1 MAMDIQQVLE
11 LIHSEVLP
19 FVPKGKVASYIPALA
34 TVPPNRLAICVHTN
48 GGKVYSVGD
57 DSIPFSIQSISK
69 VFGFTLAYKILGGDI
84 WKRLGKEP
92 SGNSFNSLVQ
102 LEHEQGIPRNP
113 FINAG
118 ALVISDM
125 LLSLYP
131 NPQQVLLDFVRR
143 IANEPSINYNYD
155 VAKSEKDTGAR
166 NAALAYF
173 MKSFG
178 NIQNSVEDVLDFYFL
193 QCSLEM
199 STLCLSKSFQYLA
212 NHGVVP
218 STSEQILT
226 ISQAKRISALM
237 ITSGLYNES
246 GDFAYRVGMPAK
258 SGVGGGIV
266 AVIPKKLSIC
276 VWSPPLNEFGN
287 SLVGIEALER
297 FTSYTGV
304 SVF

>member
-1 MAMDIQQVLE
+1 MDLQSTIE
-11 LIHSEVLP
+11 RIYSEIKP
-19 FVPKGKVASYIPALA
+19 FASQGKVASYIPALA
-34 TVPPNRLAICVHTN
+34 SVSPSKLAICVHTN
-48 GGKVYSVGD
+48 EGKVFRIGD
-57 DSIPFSIQSISK
+57 VCEPFSIQSISK
-69 VFGFTLAYKILGGDI
+69 VFGFTMAYKMLGGEI
-84 WKRLGKEP
+84 WKRLDKEP

-102 LEHEQGIPRNP
+102 LEYEQGIPRNP

-118 ALVISDM
+118 AIVVSDI

-131 NPQQVLLDFVRR
+131 NPQQALLEFVRR
-143 IANEPSINYNYD
+143 IADESSINYNLE
-155 VAKSEKDTGAR
+155 VAKSEKETGYR

-178 NIQNSVEDVLDFYFL
+178 NIHNPVEDVLDLYFL

-212 NHGVVP
+212 NHGIVP
-218 STSEQILT
+218 STNEQILT
-226 ISQAKRISALM
+226 MSQAKRISALM

-246 GDFAYRVGMPAK
+246 GDFAYRVGIPAK
-258 SGVGGGIV
+258 SGVGGGI
-266 AVIPKKLSIC
+266 AGVIPKKLSLC

-287 SLVGIEALER
+287 SLAGIEALEK
-297 FTSYTGV
+297 FTTYTGE

>member
-1 MAMDIQQVLE
+1 MDLQSTIE
-11 LIHSEVLP
+11 RIYSEIKP
-19 FVPKGKVASYIPALA
+19 FASQGKVASYIPALA
-34 TVPPNRLAICVHTN
+34 SVSPSKLAICVHTN
-48 GGKVYSVGD
+48 EGNVFRIGD
-57 DSIPFSIQSISK
+57 VCEPFSIQSISK
-69 VFGFTLAYKILGGDI
+69 VFGFTMAYKMLGGEI
-84 WKRLGKEP
+84 WKRLDKEP

-102 LEHEQGIPRNP
+102 LEYEQGIPRNP

-118 ALVISDM
+118 AIVVSDI

-131 NPQQVLLDFVRR
+131 NPQQALLEFVRR
-143 IANEPSINYNYD
+143 IADEPSINYNLE
-155 VAKSEKDTGAR
+155 VAKSEKETGYR

-178 NIQNSVEDVLDFYFL
+178 NIHNPVEDVLDLYFL

-218 STSEQILT
+218 STNEQILT
-226 ISQAKRISALM
+226 MSQAKRISALM

-246 GDFAYRVGMPAK
+246 GDFAYRVGIPAK
-258 SGVGGGIV
+258 SGVGGGI
-266 AVIPKKLSIC
+266 AGVIPKKLSLC

-287 SLVGIEALER
+287 SLAGIEALEK
-297 FTSYTGV
+297 FTTYTGD
-304 SVF
+304 SIF